1 MGETGGGRGR
11 IRVHSR
17 GGSNSVRGEGEQ
29 KRGEAGRQRM
39 LVGHSLESG
48 CFCFSGGSRW
58 NVPPHHHYSVFINK
72 KEKKQKGRIRLK

>member
-29 KRGEAGRQRM
+29 KRGEAGRQED
-39 LVGHSLESG
+39 VGGTLLGEWLFLFFWREPVE
-48 CFCFSGGSRW
+48 CT
-58 NVPPHHHYSVFINK
+58 PHHYSVFINK

>member
-39 LVGHSLESG
+39 LVGHSCG

-58 NVPPHHHYSVFINK
+58 NVPPTTTILCSLTRKRKNRK
-72 KEKKQKGRIRLK
+72 AGSD

>member
-29 KRGEAGRQRM
+29 KQGEAGRQRM

-58 NVPPHHHYSVFINK
+58 NVPPTTTILCSLTRKRKNRK
-72 KEKKQKGRIRLK
+72 AGSD